1 MKPLGGRRLA
11 PYLPLQ
17 QAVDD
22 LEAQQLVGLELRQ
35 HFDHPVL
42 TELLELPDL
51 VKAARPQDEGLWCVA
66 KQVRNREAPVPEPHR
81 GWLP

>member
-1 MKPLGGRRLA
+1 M
-11 PYLPLQ
+11 Q

-42 TELLELPDL
+42 TALENLPDL
-51 VKAARPQDEGLWCVA
+51 VKPARPQDGGL
-66 KQVRNREAPVPEPHR
+66 
-81 GWLP
+81 